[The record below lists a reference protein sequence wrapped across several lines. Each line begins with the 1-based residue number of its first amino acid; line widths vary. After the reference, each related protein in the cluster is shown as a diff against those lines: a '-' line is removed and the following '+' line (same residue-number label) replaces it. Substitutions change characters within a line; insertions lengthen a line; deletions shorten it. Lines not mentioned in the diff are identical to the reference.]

1 MTAIQVPGS
10 RRTRED
16 IHRHPLKSLLTIT
29 QRQARM
35 LSNKTILQYYLQ
47 CKAFLIYL
55 HLKKLL
61 LFSVNDNMSTS
72 GNLKGEKNVDFD
84 NFMMIAYI

>member
-16 IHRHPLKSLLTIT
+16 IHVILLSLY
-29 QRQARM
+29 RQSHSAKRDAQQHDYM
-35 LSNKTILQYYLQ
+35 TVLFAMQDFFNIFT
-47 CKAFLIYL
+47 FE
-55 HLKKLL
+55 KLL